1 MEAVKCEA
9 FLAAAEL
16 GSLTAT
22 AELLGYTQS
31 GVTRMIG
38 TLEEELGFPLF
49 LRSKKGVQLT
59 ENGKLM
65 LPLLREVV
73 RAHHNAEQLSAEIGG
88 VSKGSLTI
96 GCYYSI
102 SALWMPEI
110 LTAFRARYPGVT
122 VRMQEGGNLEM
133 ARWLNERSVDCCFG
147 AQMHGDKYDWLPVFR
162 DELVAWLP
170 RGHELAEA
178 DAFPLMRLQN
188 EPFIHTSPNHDTDQ
202 DRLLEQHDLHP
213 QTCFTTRDGFTTY
226 NMVEAGL
233 GVSFNQR
240 LISRKWSGTVA
251 EVPFDPPAVRHARH
265 LRPVAQ
271 RGLARSEKV
280 HCLRHRDRHG
290 REEKPLIRKTLRIT
304 FAKRF
309 LPKSRLFEL
318 GGEGDLPVV
327 HDGADG
333 AVVPLGDRARDGKA
347 DAKAAARRAG
357 LIGTVKAVEELLR
370 VFRRDILAG
379 VRRAEDDTALRL
391 FEREFNGGIRQC
403 IFDRVVEQDR
413 DELAHGVLVAAI
425 GEAVRDRKAQLVPL
439 RRGEVDERFRRF
451 AHGVAHSL
459 VPVRRAPMPVHR
471 AM

>member
-1 MEAVKCEA
+1 M
-9 FLAAAEL
+9 
-16 GSLTAT
+16 
-22 AELLGYTQS
+22 
-31 GVTRMIG
+31 
-38 TLEEELGFPLF
+38 
-49 LRSKKGVQLT
+49 
-59 ENGKLM
+59 
-65 LPLLREVV
+65 
-73 RAHHNAEQLSAEIGG
+73 
-88 VSKGSLTI
+88 SKGSLTI

-251 EVPFDPPAVRHARH
+251 EVPFDPPQFV
-265 LRPVAQ
+265 
-271 RGLARSEKV
+271 
-280 HCLRHRDRHG
+280 
-290 REEKPLIRKTLRIT
+290 TLGISVPSLKEASPA
-304 FAKRF
+304 AKKF
-309 LPKSRLFEL
+309 IACAIETVT
-318 GGEGDLPVV
+318 GGE
-327 HDGADG
+327 
-333 AVVPLGDRARDGKA
+333 K
-347 DAKAAARRAG
+347 
-357 LIGTVKAVEELLR
+357 
-370 VFRRDILAG
+370 
-379 VRRAEDDTALRL
+379 
-391 FEREFNGGIRQC
+391 
-403 IFDRVVEQDR
+403 
-413 DELAHGVLVAAI
+413 
-425 GEAVRDRKAQLVPL
+425 
-439 RRGEVDERFRRF
+439 
-451 AHGVAHSL
+451 SL
-459 VPVRRAPMPVHR
+459 
-471 AM
+471 

>member
-178 DAFPLMRLQN
+178 DAFVIGGAQVY
-188 EPFIHTSPNHDTDQ
+188 
-202 DRLLEQHDLHP
+202 RLLLPACRRLYVTQIDA
-213 QTCFTTRDGFTTY
+213 DGGADVFFP
-226 NMVEAGL
+226 EPAPGL
-233 GVSFNQR
+233 
-240 LISRKWSGTVA
+240 W
-251 EVPFDPPAVRHARH
+251 
-265 LRPVAQ
+265 
-271 RGLARSEKV
+271 
-280 HCLRHRDRHG
+280 
-290 REEKPLIRKTLRIT
+290 RIT
-304 FAKRF
+304 EQSPWQEEQGLRYRYLTYERK
-309 LPKSRLFEL
+309 
-318 GGEGDLPVV
+318 
-327 HDGADG
+327 DGTDG
-333 AVVPLGDRARDGKA
+333 
-347 DAKAAARRAG
+347 
-357 LIGTVKAVEELLR
+357 I
-370 VFRRDILAG
+370 
-379 VRRAEDDTALRL
+379 
-391 FEREFNGGIRQC
+391 
-403 IFDRVVEQDR
+403 
-413 DELAHGVLVAAI
+413 
-425 GEAVRDRKAQLVPL
+425 
-439 RRGEVDERFRRF
+439 
-451 AHGVAHSL
+451 
-459 VPVRRAPMPVHR
+459 
-471 AM
+471 

>member
-133 ARWLNERSVDCCFG
+133 ARWLNEHSVDCCFG

-178 DAFPLMRLQN
+178 DAFPLM
-188 EPFIHTSPNHDTDQ
+188 
-202 DRLLEQHDLHP
+202 LEQHDLHP

-251 EVPFDPPAVRHARH
+251 EVPFDPPQFV
-265 LRPVAQ
+265 
-271 RGLARSEKV
+271 
-280 HCLRHRDRHG
+280 
-290 REEKPLIRKTLRIT
+290 TLGISVPSLKEASPA
-304 FAKRF
+304 AKKF
-309 LPKSRLFEL
+309 IACAIETVTGGKKSL
-318 GGEGDLPVV
+318 
-327 HDGADG
+327 
-333 AVVPLGDRARDGKA
+333 
-347 DAKAAARRAG
+347 
-357 LIGTVKAVEELLR
+357 
-370 VFRRDILAG
+370 
-379 VRRAEDDTALRL
+379 
-391 FEREFNGGIRQC
+391 
-403 IFDRVVEQDR
+403 
-413 DELAHGVLVAAI
+413 
-425 GEAVRDRKAQLVPL
+425 
-439 RRGEVDERFRRF
+439 
-451 AHGVAHSL
+451 
-459 VPVRRAPMPVHR
+459 
-471 AM
+471 

>member
-65 LPLLREVV
+65 LPLLR
-73 RAHHNAEQLSAEIGG
+73 
-88 VSKGSLTI
+88 
-96 GCYYSI
+96 
-102 SALWMPEI
+102 
-110 LTAFRARYPGVT
+110 
-122 VRMQEGGNLEM
+122 EM

-251 EVPFDPPAVRHARH
+251 EVPFDPPQFVTLGISVPS
-265 LRPVAQ
+265 LREASPA
-271 RGLARSEKV
+271 
-280 HCLRHRDRHG
+280 
-290 REEKPLIRKTLRIT
+290 
-304 FAKRF
+304 AKKF
-309 LPKSRLFEL
+309 IACAIETVT
-318 GGEGDLPVV
+318 GGE
-327 HDGADG
+327 
-333 AVVPLGDRARDGKA
+333 K
-347 DAKAAARRAG
+347 
-357 LIGTVKAVEELLR
+357 
-370 VFRRDILAG
+370 
-379 VRRAEDDTALRL
+379 
-391 FEREFNGGIRQC
+391 
-403 IFDRVVEQDR
+403 
-413 DELAHGVLVAAI
+413 
-425 GEAVRDRKAQLVPL
+425 
-439 RRGEVDERFRRF
+439 
-451 AHGVAHSL
+451 SL
-459 VPVRRAPMPVHR
+459 
-471 AM
+471 

>member
-170 RGHELAEA
+170 RGHELAEV
-178 DAFPLMRLQN
+178 DAFPLMRLQD

-251 EVPFDPPAVRHARH
+251 EVPFDPPQFVTLGISVPA
-265 LRPVAQ
+265 LREASPA
-271 RGLARSEKV
+271 
-280 HCLRHRDRHG
+280 
-290 REEKPLIRKTLRIT
+290 
-304 FAKRF
+304 AKKF
-309 LPKSRLFEL
+309 IACAIETVT
-318 GGEGDLPVV
+318 GGE
-327 HDGADG
+327 
-333 AVVPLGDRARDGKA
+333 K
-347 DAKAAARRAG
+347 
-357 LIGTVKAVEELLR
+357 
-370 VFRRDILAG
+370 
-379 VRRAEDDTALRL
+379 
-391 FEREFNGGIRQC
+391 
-403 IFDRVVEQDR
+403 
-413 DELAHGVLVAAI
+413 
-425 GEAVRDRKAQLVPL
+425 
-439 RRGEVDERFRRF
+439 
-451 AHGVAHSL
+451 SL
-459 VPVRRAPMPVHR
+459 
-471 AM
+471 

>member
-170 RGHELAEA
+170 RGHELAAA
-178 DAFPLMRLQN
+178 DVFPLMRLQN

-213 QTCFTTRDGFTTY
+213 QMLYDARRLHDLQHGRGGARRQLQPAAHLTQ
-226 NMVEAGL
+226 VERHGGGGPVRPA
-233 GVSFNQR
+233 
-240 LISRKWSGTVA
+240 
-251 EVPFDPPAVRHARH
+251 AVRHARH

-290 REEKPLIRKTLRIT
+290 RGEKPLIRKTLRRSS
-304 FAKRF
+304 AKRF
-309 LPKSRLFEL
+309 F
-318 GGEGDLPVV
+318 
-327 HDGADG
+327 
-333 AVVPLGDRARDGKA
+333 
-347 DAKAAARRAG
+347 
-357 LIGTVKAVEELLR
+357 
-370 VFRRDILAG
+370 
-379 VRRAEDDTALRL
+379 
-391 FEREFNGGIRQC
+391 
-403 IFDRVVEQDR
+403 
-413 DELAHGVLVAAI
+413 
-425 GEAVRDRKAQLVPL
+425 AQKP
-439 RRGEVDERFRRF
+439 FI
-451 AHGVAHSL
+451 
-459 VPVRRAPMPVHR
+459 
-471 AM
+471 